1 MKTSHSLIIGCAII
15 LGFALH
21 ALMNRYEHSTTRN
34 PEKNLMGRTLVLD
47 KITGS
52 IEYYQL
58 VPRKLDHREK
68 RDFTNAVVFPI
79 AKSE

>member
-1 MKTSHSLIIGCAII
+1 MKTSHALIIGCAII

-21 ALMNRYEHSTTRN
+21 ALMNRYEHSTTAN
-34 PEKNLMGRTLVLD
+34 PDKNLMGRTLVLD
-47 KITGS
+47 KITGG

-58 VPRKLDHREK
+58 LPTKPRNT